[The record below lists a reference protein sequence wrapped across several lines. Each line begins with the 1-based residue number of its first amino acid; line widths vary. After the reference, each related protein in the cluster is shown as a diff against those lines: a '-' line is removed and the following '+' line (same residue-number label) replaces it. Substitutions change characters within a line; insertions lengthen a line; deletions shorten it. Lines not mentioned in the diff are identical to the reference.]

1 MVLQIDPS
9 VEYRTKQAERVSY
22 TFSSFFPP
30 RYLKENRVIH
40 KKKNNLNKVL
50 TLLYSSLGLSLVI
63 SYTSI
68 MAYCITQIN
77 PRSSKM
83 HQHFE
88 KYDLRSLHSSFF
100 HKRNSQN
107 SAYHYWRWPTQNS
120 EKYEP
125 WHRACTISRIL
136 PDWLFTIFRYS
147 LMDYCSCVV
156 WGNTSNQNL
165 DRIYHLQKRAAK
177 LILDTDYK
185 HPSLPMFVKLG
196 LLTIYDRIRYLQ
208 CLCI

>member
-1 MVLQIDPS
+1 MIQLNMVLQIDPS

-40 KKKNNLNKVL
+40 KKKKNLNKVL

-68 MAYCITQIN
+68 MVYCITQIN

-107 SAYHYWRWPTQNS
+107 SAYHY
-120 EKYEP
+120 
-125 WHRACTISRIL
+125 
-136 PDWLFTIFRYS
+136 
-147 LMDYCSCVV
+147 
-156 WGNTSNQNL
+156 
-165 DRIYHLQKRAAK
+165 
-177 LILDTDYK
+177 
-185 HPSLPMFVKLG
+185 
-196 LLTIYDRIRYLQ
+196 
-208 CLCI
+208 